1 MRKENE
7 MKKGTKKEKQ
17 KIENARSMK
26 FAFLTIV
33 IIFVLYFFI
42 PEEQQQE
49 LQEVLPSV
57 HKTETITL
65 TDDLKEEYE
74 TWMKSMQTS
83 LGAITTTTMRDV
95 TDSNKLKFI
104 IIHLKNNDSS
114 KTTTLEN
121 HPEMTCVAKEEAKK
135 QLSRYFAN
143 AFSDT
148 SIPTYVEGTSYQTP
162 FQTDTSYCYQITED
176 DTSITLPTTLNSM
189 TLDQTTN
196 LYTITFMDDGGST
209 ILTMTLKL
217 LNNQKL
223 IQGLSYL

>member
-74 TWMKSMQTS
+74 
-83 LGAITTTTMRDV
+83 
-95 TDSNKLKFI
+95 N
-104 IIHLKNNDSS
+104 
-114 KTTTLEN
+114 
-121 HPEMTCVAKEEAKK
+121 
-135 QLSRYFAN
+135 
-143 AFSDT
+143 
-148 SIPTYVEGTSYQTP
+148 
-162 FQTDTSYCYQITED
+162 
-176 DTSITLPTTLNSM
+176 
-189 TLDQTTN
+189 
-196 LYTITFMDDGGST
+196 
-209 ILTMTLKL
+209 
-217 LNNQKL
+217 
-223 IQGLSYL
+223 